1 MSYDCAQAG
10 GSKLQRTWFLPGRS
24 VVGPHDPEAE
34 GSQSLEWST
43 DKVNKLG
50 LTKGRKV
57 KDERAYSLV
66 KLSRNQCIKCWS

>member
-1 MSYDCAQAG
+1 MVS
-10 GSKLQRTWFLPGRS
+10 PH
-24 VVGPHDPEAE
+24 GPKAE
-34 GSQSLEWST
+34 GSQSLQSGALI

-66 KLSRNQCIKCWS
+66 KLSHNQSIKCWL